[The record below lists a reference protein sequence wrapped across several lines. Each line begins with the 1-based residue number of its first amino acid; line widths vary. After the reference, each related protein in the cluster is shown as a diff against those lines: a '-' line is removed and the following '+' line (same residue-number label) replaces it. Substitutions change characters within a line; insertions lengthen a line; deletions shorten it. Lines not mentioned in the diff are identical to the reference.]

1 MKIIIPL
8 LSLFLFATPVYAH
21 HSMSMYDFAREVNL
35 QGTVLSFTWANPHIY
50 IDIETLNSNNELI
63 IRRIE
68 GPAPIALSTIGWTE
82 ESLMPG
88 EIVTINAN
96 PSLDQES
103 NIVLGNAV
111 LKQGGKYLPMGG
123 MRLQEA
129 LRRR

>member
-1 MKIIIPL
+1 
-8 LSLFLFATPVYAH
+8 
-21 HSMSMYDFAREVNL
+21 MYDFSREVNL
-35 QGTVLSFTWANPHIY
+35 QGTVLTFSWTNPHVY
-50 IDIETLNSNNELI
+50 IDIEMLNSNNELI

-68 GPAPIALSTIGWTE
+68 GPAPIALSTISWTE
-82 ESLMPG
+82 ASITPG

-103 NIVLGNAV
+103 NIALGNAV
-111 LKQGGKYLPMGG
+111 LTQRGKYLPMGG